1 MFRVNVGFL
10 LKQPPGYS
18 REMEIDEGDLR
29 LAEDVHLQFLKGT
42 IRFTRTHEGLLAQG
56 QLRTAIAYDCV
67 RCLAVF
73 PLPLAVTIQDLF
85 YYPADRA
92 TDSGSDLVIP
102 EDGNIEFGPLI
113 REDVLLSIPMHA
125 LCRPDCAGLCPQ
137 CGQNWNE
144 GPCTCVKETI
154 DPRWA
159 VLSTLLQGH

>member
-18 REMEIDEGDLR
+18 REMEIDEGRLR
-29 LAEDVHLQFLKGT
+29 LAEDVHLEFLKGA

-56 QLRTAIAYDCV
+56 RLQTEVESDCV
-67 RCLAVF
+67 RCLTDVA
-73 PLPLAVTIQDLF
+73 LPLSVKFQDLF

-92 TDSGSDLVIP
+92 VDSDLVIP

-113 REDVLLSIPMHA
+113 REDVLLSIPMHT
-125 LCRPDCAGLCPQ
+125 LCKPDCAGLCPT
-137 CGQNWNE
+137 CGQNKNE
-144 GPCTCVKETI
+144 GDCTCADETV

-159 VLSTLLQGH
+159 DLEALRKGH